1 MGKQCTQI
9 FTYQIKTKMHQII
22 YKLKDFWQTVTMNEF
37 ARQLWLHPEQLRRN
51 KLDYTDEHKK
61 LLQEYL
67 DGRIRE
73 LVKIKVLLDKEIQW
87 Q

>member
-1 MGKQCTQI
+1 
-9 FTYQIKTKMHQII
+9 MHQII

-73 LVKIKVLLDKEIQW
+73 LVKIKVLLDKEVQW

>member
-1 MGKQCTQI
+1 
-9 FTYQIKTKMHQII
+9 MHTII
-22 YKLKDFWQTVTMNEF
+22 YRLKDFWQTVTMNEF

-51 KLDYTDEHKK
+51 KMDYTMDQKRTLK
-61 LLQEYL
+61 EYL

-73 LVKIKVLLDKEIQW
+73 LVKIKVLLDKETEW